1 MQVVKR
7 NGELEEISF
16 DKITKRIRDLCFGL
30 LNVEPLLIAK
40 ETVGGIYDKI
50 KTTELDML
58 SAEICATKS
67 QVHPEYSHIGG
78 RILVSNIIKT
88 TSDVYFNVVTK
99 LKEAGIISEQFYE
112 FVTVN
117 KE

>member
-7 NGELEEISF
+7 TGELEEISF

-58 SAEICATKS
+58 SAEIVLQNHKFI
-67 QVHPEYSHIGG
+67 QNII
-78 RILVSNIIKT
+78 ILV
-88 TSDVYFNVVTK
+88 DVF
-99 LKEAGIISEQFYE
+99 L
-112 FVTVN
+112 
-117 KE
+117 